1 MRHAILFAFL
11 ILIPKIAWSGDRQ
24 PCLPAGYMP
33 EWSATRFAEAEM
45 CGDKDALP
53 PGRTYAAAVVAAKRH
68 DRKSL
73 EQVIACSY
81 RADAAAGELHSG
93 VMQQLLLAWGDI
105 EFSHALAA
113 VIARRRGKSPV
124 NAFMLYE
131 RDLRFFFPLTA
142 RVYYGR

>member
-1 MRHAILFAFL
+1 MRPIVIFTFL
-11 ILIPKIAWSGDRQ
+11 ILAQSARSNDRN

-33 EWSATRFAEAEM
+33 RWSATRFAEAEM

-68 DRKSL
+68 DRKAL

-105 EFSHALAA
+105 EFSRALGV
-113 VIARRRGKSPV
+113 VIARRHGKPPV

-131 RDLRFFFPLTA
+131 RDMRFFFPLTA